1 MSPTNL
7 AQRSFSTA
15 EMMELVGCSHRQ
27 AHYWDATHLLKP
39 SVVAATGSGS
49 RRTYSAADV
58 ELGRMIMALARFGSL
73 ATARVAVARLRN
85 VVEATERPAGVY
97 VTFDGAVLANAP
109 AAEAALWLPIGGVS

>member
-1 MSPTNL
+1 MSPTTL
-7 AQRSFSTA
+7 AQRSFTTA
-15 EMMELVGCSHRQ
+15 EMVDIVGCSYRQ

-39 SVVAATGSGS
+39 SVKPATGSGS

-73 ATARVAVARLRN
+73 ATARVAAAELRN
-85 VVEATERPAGVY
+85 VVEATVRPAGVY
-97 VTFDGAVLANAP
+97 VTNCGFVTNEAP